1 MTDRVRLARS
11 FHTPFG
17 GHNRCSGSMWRAAAG
32 LIGVLAVAMTVAA
45 CGSTTHPSQAT
56 DYPLTI
62 AGVAFVPTSA
72 SVDRE
77 CRQTA
82 DAVKYAV
89 PCPTLLPAGIAAT
102 PGVHGCRFQIVGWD
116 RKRGCGAAKWHRW
129 MVGSSQLSGSDAGPA
144 GFLHLVVQGAPR
156 IVRDPAR
163 AIDGPGMVP
172 GSRVRSRGVVTI
184 AGKRMRW
191 YYVPPDRNQGS
202 AFMHHLVLVWTADRH
217 TYAYGFHV
225 TSTFAVARAL
235 DLELV
240 RHLVTVR
247 PPAVR

>member
-1 MTDRVRLARS
+1 
-11 FHTPFG
+11 
-17 GHNRCSGSMWRAAAG
+17 MWRAAAG
-32 LIGVLAVAMTVAA
+32 LIGVLAVAITVAA
-45 CGSTTHPSQAT
+45 CGSTTYSSKPT

-62 AGVAFVPTSA
+62 VGVPFVPA
-72 SVDRE
+72 PAAVGRE

-82 DAVKYAV
+82 NAVGYAV

-102 PGVHGCRFQIVGWD
+102 PAVHRCRFQIVGWD
-116 RKRGCGAAKWHRW
+116 RKRGCGAMKWRGW
-129 MVGSSQLSGSDAGPA
+129 IVGSSQLSGSDAGPA
-144 GFLHLVVQGAPR
+144 GFLHLVMQGSPR
-156 IVRDPAR
+156 IIRDSAR

-184 AGKRMRW
+184 AEKRMHW

-202 AFMHHLVLVWTADRH
+202 AFMHHLVLVWTASGH

-247 PPAVR
+247 PHAAH